1 MDIKYINQ
9 IQIMS
14 SEENDT
20 IFELYKLSSVVLP
33 EKGTWSIDEISAHL
47 YPNSKLQKTETVD
60 RLKVILKKL
69 EEKQAIIFINGFESF
84 NLVKSKLLEL
94 MDVSKL
100 NK

>member
-1 MDIKYINQ
+1 
-9 IQIMS
+9 MS

-20 IFELYKLSSVVLP
+20 IFELYKLSSVILP
-33 EKGTWSIDEISAHL
+33 EKGTWSIDDISAHL
-47 YPNSKLQKTETVD
+47 YPNSNLQKTEIVD

-84 NLVKSKLLEL
+84 KLVTPKLLEL
-94 MDVSKL
+94 IDVSKL

>member
-1 MDIKYINQ
+1 
-9 IQIMS
+9 MS

-20 IFELYKLSSVVLP
+20 IFELYKLSSVILP
-33 EKGTWSIDEISAHL
+33 EKGTWSIDDISAHL
-47 YPNSKLQKTETVD
+47 YPNSNLQKTEIVD
-60 RLKVILKKL
+60 RLKVILEKL

-84 NLVKSKLLEL
+84 KLVTPKLLEL

>member
-1 MDIKYINQ
+1 
-9 IQIMS
+9 MS

-33 EKGTWSIDEISAHL
+33 EKGAWSIDDISAHL
-47 YPNSKLQKTETVD
+47 YPNSKLQKIEIGD

-69 EEKQAIIFINGFESF
+69 EEKQAVIFINEFESF
-84 NLVKSKLLEL
+84 KLVKSKLLEL
-94 MDVSKL
+94 VDVSKL

>member
-1 MDIKYINQ
+1 
-9 IQIMS
+9 MS

-33 EKGTWSIDEISAHL
+33 EKGTWSIDDISAHL
-47 YPNSKLQKTETVD
+47 YPNFNLQKTVKVD
-60 RLKVILKKL
+60 RLKVILEKL

-84 NLVKSKLLEL
+84 KLVTPKLLEL

>member
-1 MDIKYINQ
+1 
-9 IQIMS
+9 MS

-33 EKGTWSIDEISAHL
+33 EKGTWSIDDIFAHL
-47 YPNSKLQKTETVD
+47 YPNSKLQKTEIVD

-84 NLVKSKLLEL
+84 KLVTPKLLEL

>member
-1 MDIKYINQ
+1 
-9 IQIMS
+9 MS

-33 EKGTWSIDEISAHL
+33 EKGTWSIDDIFAHL
-47 YPNSKLQKTETVD
+47 HPNSKLQKTETID

-84 NLVKSKLLEL
+84 KLVTPKLLEL

>member
-1 MDIKYINQ
+1 
-9 IQIMS
+9 MS

-33 EKGTWSIDEISAHL
+33 EKGTWSIDDIFAHL
-47 YPNSKLQKTETVD
+47 YPNSILQKTEIVD

-84 NLVKSKLLEL
+84 KLATPKLLEL